1 MIRYKFGNQKLYVIP
16 GTAHRFRTEHDAKFY
31 CREHGIDFASVEVY
45 DSKKEW
51 ERWNALK
58 LLEREGI
65 ITDLRR
71 QVEFELIPTQ
81 TERYEVEKMAHCYQV
96 DHGEHAVVSF
106 NTRTEAVAYCRANG
120 IVQKLIKRHNYMKRD
135 IHTRVIEKAAVYT
148 ADFVYKRDG
157 KEVVEDVKSDI
168 TRKEAD
174 YVLRRKLMLWVHDIR
189 ILET

>member
-1 MIRYKFGNQKLYVIP
+1 MRRYKFGNTKIYVIP

-31 CREHGIDFASVEVY
+31 CDEHGIDFATVEKY
-45 DSKKEW
+45 DSQKEL
-51 ERWNALK
+51 ERWNALQ

-65 ITDLRR
+65 ITGLRR

-81 TERYEVEKMAHCYQV
+81 SVDYEVEKMAHCYQV
-96 DHGEHAVVSF
+96 DSGAFVSVF
-106 NTRTEAVAYCRANG
+106 NTRAEAVAYCRANG
-120 IVQKLIKRHNYMKRD
+120 IAQKMIRQHDYKLRELHSRI
-135 IHTRVIEKAAVYT
+135 IEKAADYT

-157 KEVVEDVKSDI
+157 KEVVEDVKSEA

-174 YVLRRKLMLWVHDIR
+174 YVLRRKLMLWRHGIR